1 MRGTLEYKKQ
11 LEQRLKEAHERLQE
25 ARIRKEDAAAEGDLK
40 ENVSYDIAKND
51 IEEAEREVSELT
63 SALNDFELVETNH
76 SDYISLG
83 DQVIVQRVLSNGT
96 LGEERIFRVEPSG
109 VTIDGHLSVKSPLG
123 QAILDNPSGRY
134 EVSGREVCIY
144 EVRKV

>member
-11 LEQRLKEAHERLQE
+11 LEQRLKEAQERLQE
-25 ARIRKEDAAAEGDLK
+25 ARIRKDEAASEGDLK

-63 SALNDFELVETNH
+63 SAINNFELVETNH

-83 DQVIVQRVLSNGT
+83 DQVVVQRVFNDGT
-96 LGEERIFRVEPSG
+96 LGEERRFRVEPTG
-109 VTIDGHLSVKSPLG
+109 VTIDGFLSVKSPLG
-123 QAILDNPSGRY
+123 RAILDNPSGRY
-134 EVSGREVCIY
+134 EVTGREVCVY